1 MTNLEKTVNSKMKDF
16 VHVYFLLLVWNIL
29 THSHW
34 LISAEAANIS
44 MEGQYA
50 MILCS
55 NATWYGVHPNSLII
69 ISHNDP
75 FWKSIKHSYMNTCIA
90 YYPYEKGSKHQ
101 KSVNY
106 ERFHQKNFWI
116 GMKDGWC
123 DDEDYDEKM
132 KTRVRAEP
140 VGTSTAGEKG
150 YKTTNL

>member
-1 MTNLEKTVNSKMKDF
+1 MEWWLISKKLWILKWKILSMF
-16 VHVYFLLLVWNIL
+16 IFYCWYETL
-29 THSHW
+29 THSHR

-55 NATWYGVHPNSLII
+55 NATWYGVPPNSLII

-90 YYPYEKGSKHQ
+90 YYPYEKGSKQQ

-106 ERFHQKNFWI
+106 ERFHQKKFGLEWR
-116 GMKDGWC
+116 MDDVMTKTMTRRWRRGW
-123 DDEDYDEKM
+123 EQ
-132 KTRVRAEP
+132 
-140 VGTSTAGEKG
+140 SQ
-150 YKTTNL
+150 